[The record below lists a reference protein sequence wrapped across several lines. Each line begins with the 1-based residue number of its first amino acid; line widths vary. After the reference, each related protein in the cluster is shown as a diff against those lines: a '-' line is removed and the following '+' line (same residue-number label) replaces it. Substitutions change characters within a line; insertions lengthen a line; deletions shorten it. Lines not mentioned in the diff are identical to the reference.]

1 MNDYQVTGIIIKSEP
16 IGDYDRRLVLL
27 TKEKGKIS
35 AFAKGALRP
44 TNRFMGC
51 VDPFI
56 FGIFSLYAG
65 SSSYSL
71 TKVEVKNYFE
81 GFRKDLNA
89 TFYGTYFLEIADY
102 FGHENTDNVRLMR
115 LLYRALTLLLDDS
128 VSNDFVKTVY
138 EMKAVM
144 LEGLF
149 PIPDENE
156 DFPEGG
162 RRAIRYVYEARAE
175 DAFSFKVSDET
186 FAELKKKTDSVCK
199 NTFDKEFKSLSMIAF
214 AEENT

>member
-51 VDPFI
+51 VDPFT

-102 FGHENTDNVRLMR
+102 FGHENT
-115 LLYRALTLLLDDS
+115 DS